1 MKRIINL
8 SLGLLLFAVLSI
20 WQIKADVRLATIFS
34 DNMVLQQQS
43 EVAVWGWARPNTN
56 ISVSGSWNKKSYSAK
71 SDATGYWK
79 IKIQT
84 PAASYTPYTLTVSD
98 GKAVG
103 LKNILIGE
111 VWLCSGQSN
120 MEMPM
125 KGYNNQPVEGGPDAI
140 AYSQNKGIRCFTVKQ
155 VSTTIPQDDCEG
167 TWDIAGP
174 ETTPNFTATGYFFG
188 RLLNNAL
195 DVPVGLIHC
204 SWGGSRI
211 EAWMT
216 PLSLK
221 DIPGKEIPQT
231 EADIKIPSQDPTVLY
246 NGMLYPLIGFGMR
259 GAIWYQGES
268 NREEPIIYVKKF
280 ERMVHEWRN
289 LWGLGEFPFYYCQ
302 IAPYNYGD
310 RINSAYIR
318 EAQAK
323 GMEITNTGMAV
334 LMDADSPD
342 CIHPPKK
349 KEAGERL
356 ALWALANTY
365 GMKKIHYRSP
375 EVKSFETEGR
385 VAVITFDYTG
395 INGLTSYGKEIK
407 NFMIAGANK
416 HFYPAKAALTS
427 DKVYLFSP
435 YVSQPIAV
443 RYCFDD
449 TSATEIFTVEGNLP
463 LSSFRTDNW

>member
-155 VSTTIPQDDCEG
+155 VSTTIPQDRKQHPISPLPAIFSADCSI
-167 TWDIAGP
+167 THWM
-174 ETTPNFTATGYFFG
+174 F
-188 RLLNNAL
+188 RLDLSIVVGEVPAL
-195 DVPVGLIHC
+195 
-204 SWGGSRI
+204 
-211 EAWMT
+211 
-216 PLSLK
+216 
-221 DIPGKEIPQT
+221 
-231 EADIKIPSQDPTVLY
+231 
-246 NGMLYPLIGFGMR
+246 
-259 GAIWYQGES
+259 
-268 NREEPIIYVKKF
+268 
-280 ERMVHEWRN
+280 
-289 LWGLGEFPFYYCQ
+289 
-302 IAPYNYGD
+302 
-310 RINSAYIR
+310 
-318 EAQAK
+318 
-323 GMEITNTGMAV
+323 
-334 LMDADSPD
+334 
-342 CIHPPKK
+342 
-349 KEAGERL
+349 
-356 ALWALANTY
+356 
-365 GMKKIHYRSP
+365 
-375 EVKSFETEGR
+375 
-385 VAVITFDYTG
+385 
-395 INGLTSYGKEIK
+395 
-407 NFMIAGANK
+407 K
-416 HFYPAKAALTS
+416 H
-427 DKVYLFSP
+427 
-435 YVSQPIAV
+435 
-443 RYCFDD
+443 
-449 TSATEIFTVEGNLP
+449 G
-463 LSSFRTDNW
+463 